1 MGEVETGPNRAS
13 IGTAEAVPSTDTTV
27 VGRPEGTMEHHFGP
41 VDRPTAVNTA
51 ASLNQAASTK
61 EPFAST
67 PAAAVRQHC

>member
-1 MGEVETGPNRAS
+1 MGEAEIGPNRAS
-13 IGTAEAVPSTDTTV
+13 ISTAEAVPSTDTTV
-27 VGRPEGTMEHHFGP
+27 AGRPEGTVGHFEP